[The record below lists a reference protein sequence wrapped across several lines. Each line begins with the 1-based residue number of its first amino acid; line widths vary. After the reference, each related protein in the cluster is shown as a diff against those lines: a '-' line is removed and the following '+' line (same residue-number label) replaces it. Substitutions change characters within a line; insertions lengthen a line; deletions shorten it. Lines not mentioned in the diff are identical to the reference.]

1 MANKKQYWLTLEEKN
16 NEVEPSSKEFGTDLP
31 VLNSLSDTIS
41 TQKSGRRDFL
51 KMLGFG
57 VTAAAVAAAC
67 EMPVRKSIPYLIKPE
82 EIIPGIANYYASA
95 YTKGGNYNS
104 LLVKTRE
111 GRPIMIEGNPDSLVN
126 SGGVNPKSIGALLSL
141 YDEAARFK
149 SPMKGA
155 ASSDWTT
162 ATSEISNQLAEV
174 AASGKKISLLSS
186 TLLSPSSRKAIE
198 KFVTAFPTS
207 SWVQFDAISYSGVL
221 DANMDS
227 FGKRAFPEYHFDKAD
242 LIVSVGAD
250 FLGTWVSPTEFA
262 ADYATGRKVDANKKT
277 MSRHIQIDSIP
288 TLTSA
293 NADLRIPVRASQE
306 DLVVVKLYNAI
317 AGKSGGAKVSD
328 NGSFELAKLTE
339 IADELWAAKGMSL
352 VLSGSN
358 NKSTQLLVNAIN
370 EMLGNYGQALSWSR
384 ACYYRQG
391 DDTKLQALLAAM
403 NNGAVGA
410 VFVIDANPA
419 YVLGESFTGALGKV
433 ALSVDFSERKTETTA
448 LVNYVCPTHHFLE
461 SWDDA
466 MPKDGV
472 LASVQPTISP
482 LFDTRPWQEVLL
494 SLAGDNTSY
503 YDFMRASWTTDVLGT
518 QSKYVGFEALWN
530 NAVHDGELNFEANGS
545 ASFIGVD
552 ASAAAAAVAQNSAS
566 TDLEVK
572 LYEKVQIGDGTLSD
586 NPWMQELPDPITR
599 MTWDDY
605 FVANPTWVKDQ
616 GLLHNSKNREYR
628 VVTASVGGRDF
639 TLPVVALPGVPYG
652 VLGMAY
658 GYGRINTTHEE
669 YSRGENVYKILDR
682 SAANSGVVFAVA
694 SVVEQGGHKM
704 GIVQQEFGITHTGLG
719 GEKTRKVV
727 KETTLT
733 AWQENPASENDI
745 NFGSQWM
752 DRKEWIEKY
761 SNSLYGGGNEGAD
774 VGDRLPHVKEYG
786 GAHQGELTNG
796 HHWGMGIDLNS
807 CIGCGACVVACNVEN
822 NVPIVGRTEVRRAHD
837 MNWLRIDKY
846 HTGDEDNP
854 QVIFQPMM
862 CQHCDNAPCE
872 NVCPVAATNHS
883 SEGLN
888 QMTYNRCIGTRY
900 CANNCPYKVR
910 RFNWFDYQ
918 GADSFSDNE
927 GFILDNDFDANQ
939 TPYGDKESG
948 LGLHSP
954 MAKLVLN
961 PDVTVRSRGVI
972 EKCSFCVQ
980 RIQLGKLDAKKAGRG
995 LKDSDIVTA
1004 CQSACPTNAITFGD
1018 TNSAKSAVSGV
1029 WADPRSFG
1037 VIEEIHTLPSVR
1049 YLTKVRNQKAGDLA

>member
-16 NEVEPSSKEFGTDLP
+16 NDVEPSSKEFGTDLP
-31 VLNSLSDTIS
+31 VLNSLSETIS

-67 EMPVRKSIPYLIKPE
+67 EMPIRKSIPYLIKPE
-82 EIIPGIANYYASA
+82 EITPGIPNYYASA

-111 GRPIMIEGNPDSLVN
+111 GRPIMIEGNPDSSVN
-126 SGGVNPKSIGALLSL
+126 SGGVNPKTIGALLSL
-141 YDEAARFK
+141 YDEAGRIK

-155 ASSDWTT
+155 AASDWNTV
-162 ATSEISNQLAEV
+162 SGEISTKLAEV
-174 AASGKKISLLSS
+174 AASGKKIALLSS
-186 TLLSPSSRKAIE
+186 TLISPSSKKAIE
-198 KFVTAFPTS
+198 KFKTAFPTS
-207 SWVQFDAISYSGVL
+207 SWIEFDAISYSGML
-221 DANMDS
+221 DANMES
-227 FGKRAFPEYHFDKAD
+227 FGKRAFPEYNFEQAD
-242 LIVSVGAD
+242 LIVSIGAD

-288 TLTSA
+288 TITSA
-293 NADLRIPVRASQE
+293 NADLRIPVKASQE
-306 DLVVVKLYNAI
+306 DLTVVKLYNAI
-317 AGKSGGAKVSD
+317 AGKAGGAKVSD
-328 NGSFELAKLTE
+328 SGSFELAKLAE
-339 IADELWAAKGMSL
+339 VANELWAAKGKSL
-352 VLSGSN
+352 VVSGSN

-391 DDTKLQALLAAM
+391 DDTKLKALLSDM
-403 NNGAVGA
+403 NSGAVGA

-419 YVLGESFTGALGKV
+419 YVLGESFTGALSKV

-448 LVNYVCPTHHFLE
+448 LVNYLCPTHHFLE

-482 LFDTRPWQEVLL
+482 LFDTRPWQETIL
-494 SLAGDNTSY
+494 SLAGDTSTY
-503 YDFMRASWTTDVLGT
+503 YDFIRATWKSDVLGT
-518 QSKYVGFEALWN
+518 QTKYSGFESLWSN
-530 NAVHDGELNFEANGS
+530 TVHDGEV
-545 ASFIGVD
+545 SFPATGLGVFVGVD
-552 ASAAAAAVAQNSAS
+552 ASAAAANVVTKTTSS
-566 TDLEVK
+566 DLEVK
-572 LYEKVQIGDGTLSD
+572 LYEKVQIGDGSLSD
-586 NPWMQELPDPITR
+586 NPWMQELADPITR

-605 FVANPTWVKDQ
+605 FVANPKWVKEQ
-616 GLLHNSKNREYR
+616 NLWHNTKNREYR
-628 VVTASVGGRDF
+628 VVTASIGGQDF

-658 GYGRINTTHEE
+658 GYGRRNTSHEE
-669 YSRGENVYKILDR
+669 YTRGENAYRIVDR
-682 SAANSGVVFAVA
+682 SANSAVVFAVA
-694 SVVEQGGHKM
+694 SVAEQGGHKM
-704 GIVQQEFGITHTGLG
+704 GIVQQEFGITFTGLG

-727 KETTLT
+727 KETTLA
-733 AWQENPASENDI
+733 AWQENPAADNDI
-745 NFGSQWM
+745 NFGSEWM

-761 SNSLYGGGNEGAD
+761 SNSLYGGGNEGTQSD
-774 VGDRLPHVKEYG
+774 LPHIKEYG
-786 GAHQGELTNG
+786 GAHQGELANG
-796 HHWGMGIDLNS
+796 HHWGMGVELNS

-837 MNWLRIDKY
+837 MSWLRIDKY

-883 SEGLN
+883 AEGLN

-939 TPYGDKESG
+939 TQYGDKESG

-954 MAKLVLN
+954 MAKMVLN

-980 RIQLGKLDAKKAGRG
+980 RIQLGKLEAKKASRG

>member
-31 VLNSLSDTIS
+31 VLNSLSDTVS

-57 VTAAAVAAAC
+57 VGAAAVAAAC

-82 EIIPGIANYYASA
+82 EIIPGIPNYYASA

-111 GRPIMIEGNPDSLVN
+111 GRPIMIESNPDSSVN
-126 SGGVNPKSIGALLSL
+126 SGGINPKSLGALLSL
-141 YDEAARFK
+141 YDEAARIK
-149 SPMKGA
+149 SPMKKGLA
-155 ASSDWTT
+155 SDW
-162 ATSEISNQLAEV
+162 ATVNSEISAKLAEV
-174 AASGKKISLLSS
+174 AASGKTIALLSS
-186 TLLSPSSRKAIE
+186 TLLSPSSKKAIE
-198 KFVTAFPTS
+198 QFATSFPTA

-221 DANMDS
+221 DANMES
-227 FGKRAFPEYHFDKAD
+227 FGKRAFPEYHFEKAD
-242 LIVSVGAD
+242 LIVSIGAD

-262 ADYATGRKVDANKKT
+262 ADYAAGRKVHANKRT

-288 TLTSA
+288 TITSA
-293 NADLRIPVRASQE
+293 NADLRIPVRPSEE
-306 DLVVVKLYNAI
+306 DLAVIRLYNALASK
-317 AGKSGGAKVSD
+317 AGKSKVADKS
-328 NGSFELAKLTE
+328 SFELGKITD
-339 IADELWAAKGMSL
+339 IANELWAAKGSSL

-370 EMLGNYGQALSWSR
+370 DMLGNYGQALSWGR

-391 DDTKLQALLAAM
+391 DDTKLQTLLADM
-403 NNGAVGA
+403 NRGTVGA

-419 YVLGESFTGALGKV
+419 YVLGESFTGALSKV
-433 ALSVDFSERKTETTA
+433 ALSVDFSERTTETTA
-448 LVNYVCPTHHFLE
+448 LVNYTCPTHHFLE

-466 MPKDGV
+466 MPKEGI
-472 LASVQPTISP
+472 LASIQPTISP
-482 LFDTRPWQEVLL
+482 LFDTRPWQEVIL
-494 SLAGDNTSY
+494 SLAGNDASY
-503 YDFMRASWTTDVLGT
+503 YDFIRATWEADVLGT
-518 QSKYVGFEALWN
+518 QTKYNGFESLWN
-530 NAVHDGELNFEANGS
+530 NAVHDGELSFPAKGS
-545 ASFIGVD
+545 AVFAGIN
-552 ASAAAAAVAQNSAS
+552 ASAAAGRISKSVLAS
-566 TDLEVK
+566 DLEVR
-572 LYEKVQIGDGTLSD
+572 LYEKIQIGDGSLSD
-586 NPWMQELPDPITR
+586 NPWMQELADPITR

-605 FVANPTWVKDQ
+605 FVASPKWVKEQD
-616 GLLHNSKNREYR
+616 LWHNSKNREYR
-628 VVTASVGGRDF
+628 VVSATIGGQEF

-658 GYGRINTTHEE
+658 GYGRSNTTHEE
-669 YSRGENVYKILDR
+669 YSRGENAYKILDR
-682 SAANSGVVFAVA
+682 TADVGVVFAA
-694 SVVEQGGHKM
+694 SNITEQGGHKM
-704 GIVQQEFGITHTGLG
+704 GIVQQEFSLTHTGLG
-719 GEKTRKVV
+719 GEKTRKIV

-745 NFGSQWM
+745 NFGDGWM

-761 SNSLYGGGNEGAD
+761 SNSLYGGGNEGTSPE
-774 VGDRLPHVKEYG
+774 LPHIKEYG
-786 GAHQGELTNG
+786 GAHQGVLAQG
-796 HHWGMGIDLNS
+796 HHWGMGVDLNS

-822 NVPIVGRTEVRRAHD
+822 NVPIVGRSEVRRAHD

-927 GFILDNDFDANQ
+927 GFVLDNDFDGNQ
-939 TPYGDKESG
+939 TAYGDKDSG

-972 EKCSFCVQ
+972 EKCTFCVQ
-980 RIQLGKLDAKKAGRG
+980 RIQLGKLDAKKGNR
-995 LKDSDIVTA
+995 LLTDTDVVTA

-1018 TNSAKSAVSGV
+1018 TNSAKSVVSGI

-1049 YLTKVRNQKAGDLA
+1049 YLTKVRNQKEGDLA